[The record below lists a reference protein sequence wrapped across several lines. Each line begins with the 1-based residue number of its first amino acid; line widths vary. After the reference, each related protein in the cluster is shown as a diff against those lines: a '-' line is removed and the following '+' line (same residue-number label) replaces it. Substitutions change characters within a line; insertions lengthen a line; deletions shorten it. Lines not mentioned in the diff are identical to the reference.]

1 MTKKARSVTAA
12 VYKGEVV
19 RSVHIDWEGESGY
32 DYYILPKKA
41 IEKATRHLKTLDAYE
56 EDELAGIAA
65 NRAFPGACLSEHY
78 GGPGRSFRNCQSV
91 LSYSKYVVIIS
102 RWGYDI

>member
-1 MTKKARSVTAA
+1 MNREVHTG

-19 RSVHIDWEGESGY
+19 RSVHIDWDDEAGY

-41 IEKATRHLKTLDAYE
+41 IEKATRHLETVDIYD

-65 NRAFPGACLSEHY
+65 NSAFPGARLAEHY
-78 GGPGRSFRNCQSV
+78 GGPGQAYRHYPSV
-91 LSYSKYVVIIS
+91 ITYGRHVVIIS